1 MLKPGDV
8 VTVEF
13 PGVNGVKR
21 RPAVVVSTELYHRTR
36 PDIIL
41 GLLTSQT
48 INTTLPS
55 DHAVHDWQAAGLN
68 KPSVFRTFLATM
80 PATALTLIG
89 QLSDSDLEAVQHCL
103 QASLAVAQARMICHI
118 P

>member
-13 PGVNGVKR
+13 PGVEGVKR
-21 RPAVVVSTELYHRTR
+21 RPAVVVSSELYHRTR

-41 GLLTSQT
+41 GLLTSQI
-48 INTTLPS
+48 INTSLPS
-55 DHAVHDWQAAGLN
+55 DFVLRDWAAAGLN

-80 PATALTLIG
+80 PATAFTVIG
-89 QLSDSDLEAVQHCL
+89 HLSDSDWEAVQRCL
-103 QASLAVAQARMICHI
+103 QASLAVV